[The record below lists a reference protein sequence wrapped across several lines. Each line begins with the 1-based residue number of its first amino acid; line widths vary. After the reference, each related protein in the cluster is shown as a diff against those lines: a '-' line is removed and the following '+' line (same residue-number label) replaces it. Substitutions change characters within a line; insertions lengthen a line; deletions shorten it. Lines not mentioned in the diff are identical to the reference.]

1 MGDIAVRVTEA
12 VGCALRA
19 ASLGLLRVASATP
32 WPSAP
37 VRLHRAASVAL
48 LPIAVAGCGDPAM
61 QRLDAEAANGRLLLR
76 QFGCGE
82 CHTIPGVA
90 DAQGN
95 VGPPLTRV
103 ARRSYLAGRV
113 PNRPEAMV
121 QWIRDPQRFDPM
133 TRMPNLQV
141 SEPHARDMAAY
152 LFTLD

>member
-1 MGDIAVRVTEA
+1 MRVTEA
-12 VGCALRA
+12 A
-19 ASLGLLRVASATP
+19 AGSAPRIASPGLVRVASARVA
-32 WPSAP
+32 SA
-37 VRLHRAASVAL
+37 RIASSRPLRTFSAGLLAL
-48 LPIAVAGCGDPAM
+48 VVAGCGDPSM
-61 QRLDAEAANGRLLLR
+61 QHLGADAANGRLLLR

-90 DAQGN
+90 NAQGN

-113 PNRPEAMV
+113 PNRPETMV

-141 SEPHARDMAAY
+141 SEPHARDMVAY